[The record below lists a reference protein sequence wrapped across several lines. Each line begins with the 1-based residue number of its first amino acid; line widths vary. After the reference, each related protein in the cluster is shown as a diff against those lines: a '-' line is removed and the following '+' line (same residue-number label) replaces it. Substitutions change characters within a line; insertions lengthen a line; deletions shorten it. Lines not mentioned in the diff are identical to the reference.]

1 MTTSTTS
8 SIDIAVDSAVDSAVL
23 DSIPA
28 MNTPVVVP
36 FSQANRARVSSLYR
50 RSLKLA
56 RDWLVQRDSWRRESI
71 NIRQRFESNRQVQN
85 PRLLNDIFDR
95 TEKELLNYRHPDPYI
110 GQYHYHVQEPWKN
123 ANLEDSPTRTWW
135 IQIRAKH
142 TARHGTRRGSLT
154 RALALPTTQ
163 NPLYTYIH
171 ALLFYFS
178 HRPWAPFSTGAR
190 ASGGGTRRRR
200 TCP

>member
-1 MTTSTTS
+1 
-8 SIDIAVDSAVDSAVL
+8 
-23 DSIPA
+23 

-56 RDWLVQRDSWRRESI
+56 RDWLVQRDSWRRESM

-110 GQYHYHVQEPWKN
+110 GQYHYQPHTGVRM
-123 ANLEDSPTRTWW
+123 LTHDDSPSRTWW

-142 TARHGTRRGSLT
+142 TARHGPRRGSLT
-154 RALALPTTQ
+154 RALALPSTQ
-163 NPLYTYIH
+163 TLYTYIH
-171 ALLFYFS
+171 ALLLNFS

-190 ASGGGTRRRR
+190 VSGGGTRRRR